1 MLSLVDR
8 LSNEAH
14 PESVIRTQLVSPGR
28 PDDSTARLGAVLFR
42 TAAATD
48 CEAIKSFVA
57 GLSLRTR
64 FLRFFS
70 PAAPPSSAVLRGLCG
85 AGRTSDV
92 LVAMHDGV
100 IVGHAMAA
108 DSVGPGGA
116 RMTDVGLVVADGW
129 QHRGVGSEILARL
142 VARAAARGVRELVM
156 DVLPDNRPM
165 LTMISRRWPG
175 AGYEY
180 GAGSVTVR
188 VHLAPAPA
196 AEGDG
201 RVTDRRAA

>member
-1 MLSLVDR
+1 
-8 LSNEAH
+8 
-14 PESVIRTQLVSPGR
+14 VIRTQLISPGR
-28 PDDSTARLGAVLFR
+28 LAGPSGDSAAARLGAVLLR
-42 TAAATD
+42 PAAPAD
-48 CEAIKSFVA
+48 CEAIKSFVT

-70 PAAPPSSAVLRGLCG
+70 PATPPSSAVLRGLCG
-85 AGRTSDV
+85 AGRTTDV
-92 LVAMHDGV
+92 IVATHEGV

-108 DSVGPGGA
+108 DSTGPGGA
-116 RMTDVGLVVADGW
+116 RVTDVGLVVADRW
-129 QHRGVGSEILARL
+129 QHRGIGSEILARL

-165 LTMISRRWPG
+165 LTMISRQWPG

-188 VHLAPAPA
+188 VHLPDASA
-196 AEGDG
+196 AKRDG
-201 RVTDRRAA
+201 RVAA